1 MSYKF
6 DYVCVVFDATCFFET
21 CMSDWNVTFVL
32 QTETCKCEVVFD
44 KHATQCNVSIE
55 RVRISGCRTKISE
68 ASGGGCTFDHQRRGR
83 VPQPLCGL
91 LVLLLVKGLVFWA
104 GERHGLAWLDVWGAG
119 GGGGGGGAVHKVDYC
134 WWGCND
140 ALWKFKFVGFSHHV
154 GKSLFFC
161 LWDWGPVTVRH
172 AAPVAPACQV
182 PFGISVTD

>member
-119 GGGGGGGAVHKVDYC
+119 GGGGGAAPSTRLITADGGATMPSENSSSLVLATTLEKAYFSAC
-134 WWGCND
+134 EIEAQSRWGM
-140 ALWKFKFVGFSHHV
+140 LHPLRLHV
-154 GKSLFFC
+154 RFHLES
-161 LWDWGPVTVRH
+161 R
-172 AAPVAPACQV
+172 
-182 PFGISVTD
+182 